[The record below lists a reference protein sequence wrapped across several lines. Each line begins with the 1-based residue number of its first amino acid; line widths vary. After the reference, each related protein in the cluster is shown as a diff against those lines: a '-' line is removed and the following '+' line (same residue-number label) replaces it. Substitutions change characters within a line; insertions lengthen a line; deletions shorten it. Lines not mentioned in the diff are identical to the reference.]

1 MFSSFIFIS
10 LFCFIYF
17 FSSPFLTRIFVDRI
31 PAMETRGGGFVCQ
44 EFGVGCRLPLGD
56 RRGIIVV
63 PPCPQRRAGT
73 RRGVC
78 ICFAFFFFFPFF
90 PLLILKSRDRW
101 DAVSHSAPSLIHPQV
116 AGVRS
121 SRALLA
127 PTPCARGQG
136 FSTNI
141 F

>member
-63 PPCPQRRAGT
+63 PPCVPTQSRNAEG
-73 RRGVC
+73 C
-78 ICFAFFFFFPFF
+78 LHLFCFFFFPFF
-90 PLLILKSRDRW
+90 PPLNLEK
-101 DAVSHSAPSLIHPQV
+101 P
-116 AGVRS
+116 
-121 SRALLA
+121 
-127 PTPCARGQG
+127 
-136 FSTNI
+136 
-141 F
+141 